1 MNQKIFWEK
10 NSRIKGIVPK
20 EQIIEKTQ
28 THKFPCEAV
37 TIRMSNVN
45 DKNPTAVAYFHG
57 KESQHIGW
65 GGQNHS
71 FAETKLIVSFNKEK
85 EEYSFNGAINSF
97 SLQDLKEVL
106 DSVRETLN
114 KL

>member
-1 MNQKIFWEK
+1 MKHKIFWEN
-10 NSRIKGIVPK
+10 NSRIKGIVPA
-20 EQIIEKTQ
+20 EQIIKKTQ
-28 THKFPCEAV
+28 THNFPYEAV
-37 TIRMSNVN
+37 TIRMHDLNS
-45 DKNPTAVAYFHG
+45 KNPIAVAYFHG

-85 EEYSFNGAINSF
+85 EEYGFNGAINSF

-106 DSVRETLN
+106 DSVREVLN
-114 KL
+114 KV

>member
-1 MNQKIFWEK
+1 MKHKIFWEK
-10 NSRIKGIVPK
+10 NSRVKGVIPSA
-20 EQIIEKTQ
+20 QIINKTS
-28 THKFPCEAV
+28 TDKFPCDAV
-37 TIRMSNVN
+37 TIRMHDLSS
-45 DKNPTAVAYFHG
+45 KNPIAVAYFHG
-57 KESQHIGW
+57 KESQNVGW

-85 EEYSFNGAINSF
+85 EEYGFNGAIRSF

>member
-1 MNQKIFWEK
+1 MKHKIFWEK
-10 NSRIKGIVPK
+10 NNRVKGIVPQ
-20 EQIIEKTQ
+20 EQIINKTS
-28 THKFPCEAV
+28 TDKFPCEAV
-37 TIRMSNVN
+37 TIRMHNLN
-45 DKNPTAVAYFHG
+45 TKNPVAVAYFHG

-71 FAETKLIVSFNKEK
+71 FAETKLIVTLNKESK
-85 EEYSFNGAINSF
+85 EYGFNGAIKSF